1 MSCAVFADKI
11 VGKVDVVEMLAC
23 AFGNSIALQL
33 SARLPLD
40 VRVKTRLTSDE
51 RRVS

>member
-1 MSCAVFADKI
+1 MSCAVFADEL

-23 AFGNSIALQL
+23 AFGNSIVMQL

-40 VRVKTRLTSDE
+40 ISVKI
-51 RRVS
+51 